1 MEIKIKKLS
10 PSAITPTRAN
20 ESDAGYDLYASRDMV
35 IGPMDRAVVPTDI
48 SIEIPEGYYG
58 RIAPRSGLAVK
69 RGIDVLAGVIDSGYR
84 GTVGVVIINL
94 NLPEVLFN
102 KNKNMT
108 AYESAFGAR
117 NKFTVSK
124 GDRIGQLI
132 IERCHNVR
140 WVEEELSES
149 ERGAGGFGSSGGM
162 I

>member
-1 MEIKIKKLS
+1 M
-10 PSAITPTRAN
+10 
-20 ESDAGYDLYASRDMV
+20 
-35 IGPMDRAVVPTDI
+35 
-48 SIEIPEGYYG
+48 
-58 RIAPRSGLAVK
+58 
-69 RGIDVLAGVIDSGYR
+69 
-84 GTVGVVIINL
+84 VGVVIINL

-132 IERCHNVR
+132 IERCHNVQ
-140 WVEEELSES
+140 WVEQELSES
-149 ERGAGGFGSSGGM
+149 ERGEGGFGSSGGM